1 MKNRSVKSLPI
12 SVTATLKTVNDRV
25 SAIRSPHLLSR
36 AGKGIPAVLE
46 NLRPRFFEGLAAP
59 ELKSILAAAEY
70 RRLPANSV
78 ITHQDQPAKHLFL
91 LLTGRARY
99 FFVTEKGQKV
109 ILLWVPAG
117 EIFGMAAF
125 HSPPIAYLSSTETAR
140 NSSMLVWDRDTIRS
154 FAARQPR
161 LFENALDIGVHF
173 MTAYHA
179 AHRALICGSA
189 RERFAH
195 VLATLAGGFG
205 HKVAG
210 GVELDVKNEEL
221 ANEANVTLFTA
232 SRLISEWQRGG
243 MLRKSRGKILL
254 RSPERLLRYEA

>member
-1 MKNRSVKSLPI
+1 M
-12 SVTATLKTVNDRV
+12 
-25 SAIRSPHLLSR
+25 
-36 AGKGIPAVLE
+36 
-46 NLRPRFFEGLAAP
+46 LRDLNPRFFEGLTMP
-59 ELKSILAAAEY
+59 ELKSIFAAAEY
-70 RRLPANSV
+70 RRLPANSL
-78 ITHQDQPAKHLFL
+78 ITHQDQPAKHVFL

-109 ILLWVPAG
+109 ILLWIPPG

-140 NSSMLVWDRDTIRS
+140 NSSVLVWDRDTIRS
-154 FAARQPR
+154 FAARQPL

-173 MTAYHA
+173 MIAYHA

-189 RERFAH
+189 RERLAH
-195 VLATLAGGFG
+195 VLATLASGIG
-205 HKVAG
+205 HKVPG
-210 GVELDVKNEEL
+210 GIELDVKNEEL

-243 MLRKSRGKILL
+243 MLRKSRGKIVL
-254 RSPERLLRYEA
+254 RSPKRLLQYEA